1 MEKTYSL
8 DRKFETIAWGTLLI
22 WWGLRWWPLEFLPNG
37 TGLLG
42 SGLILLGLNAARLL
56 NGIPTK
62 GITTIFG
69 ILTLMFG
76 GLLVLRD
83 ALQLSVEIPL
93 FEVLLICLGVI
104 ILVRE
109 LLRVHRSDFGE
120 SR

>member
-1 MEKTYSL
+1 MDKTYSL

-22 WWGLRWWPLEFLPNG
+22 WWGLRWWPLESLPNG

-62 GITTIFG
+62 DLTTIFG
-69 ILTLMFG
+69 ILALMFG
-76 GLLVLRD
+76 GLLLVRD
-83 ALQLSVEIPL
+83 ILQLSVEVPL
-93 FEVLLICLGVI
+93 FGVLLICLGVI
-104 ILVRE
+104 ILIRE
-109 LLRVHRSDFGE
+109 LLRVHKTDLGE